1 MFRKGLLS
9 FSIILAFALN
19 VFTLF
24 PGPDRYSSASFE
36 EYRILDLINDTRQTQ
51 RLNPLRWDDELAAVA
66 RNYSAQMARDSF
78 FDHWDRN
85 GDAVEARAERAG
97 VNHWKRIG
105 ENLFVCQGI
114 RNIAGFAVEEWMNS
128 PTHRQNILDRKFTAT
143 GIGMARARNGRIYI
157 TEVFIQN

>member
-9 FSIILAFALN
+9 FSVILAAALN
-19 VFTLF
+19 VFPAFLDIDHY
-24 PGPDRYSSASFE
+24 PSGSSD
-36 EYRILDLINDTRQTQ
+36 EYRILDLINDTRETQ

-66 RNYSAQMARDSF
+66 RNYSVQMAREGF
-78 FDHWDRN
+78 FDHRDRD
-85 GDAVEARAERAG
+85 GDAVEVRAERAG